1 MQKIIIQRVSEA
13 FPGASVTVA
22 VEGNRALIE
31 VVSDAFIGLK
41 RVKRQQAV
49 YACIQD
55 FIADGSLHAVTI
67 KALEPDV

>member
-1 MQKIIIQRVSEA
+1 MQEIIIQRVSEA
-13 FPGASVTVA
+13 FPGASVGVV
-22 VEGNRALIE
+22 VEGNRVLIE
-31 VVSDAFIGLK
+31 VVSDTFAGLN

-67 KALEPDV
+67 KAAEPEV

>member
-1 MQKIIIQRVSEA
+1 MQEIIIQRVSEA
-13 FPGASVTVA
+13 FPGASVNV
-22 VEGNRALIE
+22 VMEGNKALIE
-31 VVSDAFIGLK
+31 VVSEAFAGLN

-55 FIADGSLHAVTI
+55 FIADGSVHAVTI